1 MVYPRVSFVDESC
14 LVFLSLALCRDE
26 LYLLYIVTLLE
37 RLKPLILRGFVK
49 IILISLECW
58 AYLNSYMNMKVAVFS
73 VRSYLVL

>member
-37 RLKPLILRGFVK
+37 KLKPLILRGFVK

-58 AYLNSYMNMKVAVFS
+58 NTLIAT
-73 VRSYLVL
+73 